1 MAFDPK
7 VFATRTKTAVVY
19 AVVMLTGLLWN
30 EWSFFILFSIVHA
43 GAWKEYLQLAEKIH
57 EGLSTKPWWKK
68 MHFPLLGWSAMMMS
82 TSHNMQLG
90 GIAVSMIGAWLMRAS
105 FILILVHLLWDR
117 NFMQTGIL
125 SMLKGFAYVSVS
137 LILLVNLRSGWIW
150 NAGES
155 ESMFAEALST
165 FSGHMITLLIVF
177 GIWINDTMA
186 YVVGSMIGKN
196 PLSKWSPKK
205 TWEGTIG
212 GIVLSVGLINL
223 FAVLKWNFSYD
234 MMILSLAIAIAGTL
248 GDLYESRLKRLAGVK
263 DSGNFMPGHGGFL
276 DRFDSIL
283 FASPVVWVLCYL
295 FYR

>member
-7 VFATRTKTAVVY
+7 VFSTRAKTALVY

-43 GAWKEYLQLAEKIH
+43 GAWKEYLQLAEKIY
-57 EGLSTKPWWKK
+57 GGFSNKSWWMK
-68 MHFPLLGWSAMMMS
+68 MHFPLLGWGAMMMS
-82 TSHNMQLG
+82 TSHHMQLG
-90 GIAVSMIGAWLMRAS
+90 GMLLASIGEWLLRIALT
-105 FILILVHLLWDR
+105 LILMHIVFEKKFRQLEFLP
-117 NFMQTGIL
+117 
-125 SMLKGFAYVSVS
+125 MLKGFIYISVS
-137 LILLVNLRSGWIW
+137 LFLLVNLRSGWIW
-150 NAGES
+150 NADES
-155 ESMFAEALST
+155 QSKFAAALSS

-186 YVVGSMIGKN
+186 YLVGSFIGKN

-223 FAVLKWNFSYD
+223 FAVLQWNFSYD
-234 MMILSLAIAIAGTL
+234 MVVISLAVAIAGTI

-263 DSGNFMPGHGGFL
+263 DSGNIMPGHGGFL

-295 FYR
+295 LYR

>member
-7 VFATRTKTAVVY
+7 VFATRAKTAVVY

-30 EWSFFILFSIVHA
+30 EWSFFMLFSIVHA
-43 GAWKEYLQLAEKIH
+43 GAWKEYLQLAAKIH
-57 EGLSTKPWWKK
+57 DGFSAKSWWMKF
-68 MHFPLLGWSAMMMS
+68 HFPLLGWGAMMMS

-90 GIAVSMIGAWLMRAS
+90 GMALASIGEWVIRISL
-105 FILILVHLLWDR
+105 ILILTHIVFEKKFRQSEFLP
-117 NFMQTGIL
+117 
-125 SMLKGFAYVSVS
+125 MLKGFVYISVS
-137 LILLVNLRSGWIW
+137 LLSLINLRSGWIW
-150 NAGES
+150 NADES
-155 ESMFAEALST
+155 QSKLAAALST

-186 YVVGSMIGKN
+186 YLVGSFIGKN

-223 FAVLKWNFSYD
+223 FAALTWNLSYD
-234 MMILSLAIAIAGTL
+234 MLIISLAVAIAGTL

-263 DSGNFMPGHGGFL
+263 DSGNIMPGHGGFL

-283 FASPVVWVLCYL
+283 IASPVVWVLCYL
-295 FYR
+295 LYR